1 MYAVLIV
8 LQIDERRTTLQY
20 TCFFD
25 ESFHDRKIVVN
36 QSGEIN
42 TIKNDGIDNYIGVF
56 WGCKTFNLSENIGRI
71 FEFESKYKKM
81 LGLSDSKELKTTT
94 FARKFYRYG
103 VKSFSQIIFD
113 FYNDFIVLLDQ
124 IAPIIQINSISKVE
138 MFLRRIFH
146 NNIQFSPNF
155 EVNQNVFYYTIT
167 KFILTY
173 QNKDMLQA
181 LYNASSREGIEKLR
195 ETLICHLR
203 TIRRVTKEIERKELE
218 RRAYQQL
225 IQVLRTFSLKP
236 IETKVDFSYV
246 PNFEGLC
253 NLLEE
258 MHISPSSTNL
268 ILDKEDHTYSTAL
281 AYNFRSISQGA
292 SDQIIGIRVS
302 DWLSGL
308 IGRFIYAM
316 RHDKSNMED
325 QIISI
330 NDLQYNDLSSKRLLS
345 PEWFDLSEIQYQFYC
360 KMYQTLIV
368 RHQKYW
374 TVLSLSYNEAILFF
388 AFIRYISYYPTYEEY
403 QKVPLHLHPEYYNF
417 KVCKEL
423 EDYYQQL

>member
-1 MYAVLIV
+1 MV

-203 TIRRVTKEIERKELE
+203 TIRRVIKEIERKELE

-360 KMYQTLIV
+360 KMYLQS
-368 RHQKYW
+368 KA
-374 TVLSLSYNEAILFF
+374 SF
-388 AFIRYISYYPTYEEY
+388 
-403 QKVPLHLHPEYYNF
+403 
-417 KVCKEL
+417 
-423 EDYYQQL
+423 